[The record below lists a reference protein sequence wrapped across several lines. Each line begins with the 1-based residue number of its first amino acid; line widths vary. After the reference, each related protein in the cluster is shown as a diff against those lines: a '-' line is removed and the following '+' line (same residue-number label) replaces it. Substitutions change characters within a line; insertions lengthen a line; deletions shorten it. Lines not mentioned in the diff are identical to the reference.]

1 MEGGGGG
8 VSGHPDPEIRGGPIS
23 IFFRPLGPQFGV
35 KVRGGGPPGPSPGSA
50 TANKRNGQNCSSS
63 QALMGAESPFASL
76 REEKKRTLRAGL
88 NPVKPLKS
96 PMPKI
101 LD

>member
-1 MEGGGGG
+1 MGGGGG
-8 VSGHPDPEIRGGPIS
+8 GHPYPEIRGGGAG
-23 IFFRPLGPQFGV
+23 PL
-35 KVRGGGPPGPSPGSA
+35 GPSPGSV

-63 QALMGAESPFASL
+63 QALMGAESPFASV
-76 REEKKRTLRAGL
+76 REEKKRTLRACL

-101 LD
+101 LE

>member
-8 VSGHPDPEIRGGPIS
+8 GHPDPEIRGAAGP
-23 IFFRPLGPQFGV
+23 LD
-35 KVRGGGPPGPSPGSA
+35 PSPGSV

-63 QALMGAESPFASL
+63 QALMGAEASFASL
-76 REEKKRTLRAGL
+76 REERKRTLCASL